1 MSGEEGQLFLTND
14 PLISQKFPG
23 KFPGKKKRKNENQ
36 VLDLSLLKDPQMRDP
51 PKSRRMVLLNYSI
64 RGVADGSGFLS

>member
-1 MSGEEGQLFLTND
+1 ME
-14 PLISQKFPG
+14 K
-23 KFPGKKKRKNENQ
+23 ENQ

-51 PKSRRMVLLNYSI
+51 PKSRRILLLNYPI